1 MSATDNSSAPSPRPP
16 VSLAE
21 VGQYSCGL
29 TLVFVLWVFVYV
41 GLPLL
46 VVSSVIDLL
55 IQQITGNCTGFW
67 CWF

>member
-1 MSATDNSSAPSPRPP
+1 MEDGAARRDLPDEAAHETVRERGWGR
-16 VSLAE
+16 V
-21 VGQYSCGL
+21 
-29 TLVFVLWVFVYV
+29 TLVLVLWVFVDV

-46 VVSSVIDLL
+46 AISSLVDLL

>member
-1 MSATDNSSAPSPRPP
+1 MLHKIRIRKNAETVMGHRLEEPR
-16 VSLAE
+16 
-21 VGQYSCGL
+21 L
-29 TLVFVLWVFVYV
+29 TLMVVVWVMVYV

-46 VVSSVIDLL
+46 LVSSLIDLL

>member
-1 MSATDNSSAPSPRPP
+1 MLHKIRIRKNTETVMGHRLEEPR
-16 VSLAE
+16 
-21 VGQYSCGL
+21 L
-29 TLVFVLWVFVYV
+29 TLMVVVWLFVYV

-46 VVSSVIDLL
+46 LVSSLIDLL

>member
-1 MSATDNSSAPSPRPP
+1 MLNKLRLRKQAQTVMGYRLDEPRP
-16 VSLAE
+16 
-21 VGQYSCGL
+21 
-29 TLVFVLWVFVYV
+29 TLMLVLWAFIYV

-46 VVSSVIDLL
+46 LVSSLVDLL

>member
-1 MSATDNSSAPSPRPP
+1 MLNKLRLRKQAETVMGHRLDEPR
-16 VSLAE
+16 
-21 VGQYSCGL
+21 L
-29 TLVFVLWVFVYV
+29 TLMLVWWVFVYL

-46 VVSSVIDLL
+46 VVSSVVDLL

>member
-1 MSATDNSSAPSPRPP
+1 MLNKLRLRKQAETVMGHRLEEPR
-16 VSLAE
+16 
-21 VGQYSCGL
+21 L
-29 TLVFVLWVFVYV
+29 TLMLVLWVFVYV

-46 VVSSVIDLL
+46 AISSVVDLL

>member
-1 MSATDNSSAPSPRPP
+1 
-16 VSLAE
+16 
-21 VGQYSCGL
+21 
-29 TLVFVLWVFVYV
+29 V

-46 VVSSVIDLL
+46 AISSVVDLL

>member
-1 MSATDNSSAPSPRPP
+1 M
-16 VSLAE
+16 
-21 VGQYSCGL
+21 
-29 TLVFVLWVFVYV
+29 FVLWVFVYV